1 MRFDVLTIFPGALD
15 ALLSVGVIGQ
25 AREAGAIE
33 IHLHDLRDYS
43 DDPHRTVDDRPYGG
57 GAGMLLRVDPFVR
70 GIEALRVEGATGPAV
85 LVSAQGRLFRQQD
98 AARWASAGGIVL
110 LCGRYEGVDER
121 ILHFVDDEIS
131 IGDYVIAGGES
142 AAAVL
147 IEATAR
153 MTPGVVGKYESV
165 ATDSFYDEARL
176 GAPQYTR
183 PPVFQ
188 GLAVPEVLL
197 SGDHAK
203 IEEFRR
209 REAWKKTA
217 KNRPE
222 LLGLYA
228 KREDEGDG

>member
-1 MRFDVLTIFPGALD
+1 
-15 ALLSVGVIGQ
+15 
-25 AREAGAIE
+25 
-33 IHLHDLRDYS
+33 
-43 DDPHRTVDDRPYGG
+43 
-57 GAGMLLRVDPFVR
+57 MLLRVDPFVR
-70 GIEALRVEGATGPAV
+70 GIEALRAEGAVGPAV
-85 LVSAQGRLFRQQD
+85 LVSAQGRLFRQHD
-98 AARWASAGGIVL
+98 AVRWASAGGLLL

-121 ILHFVDDEIS
+121 ILRFVDDEIS

-183 PPVFQ
+183 PPEFR
-188 GLAVPEVLL
+188 GLAVPDVLL

-203 IEEFRR
+203 IDEYRR
-209 REAWKKTA
+209 REAWRKTA

-222 LLGLYA
+222 LLGLYP
-228 KREDEGDG
+228 KREDENDG